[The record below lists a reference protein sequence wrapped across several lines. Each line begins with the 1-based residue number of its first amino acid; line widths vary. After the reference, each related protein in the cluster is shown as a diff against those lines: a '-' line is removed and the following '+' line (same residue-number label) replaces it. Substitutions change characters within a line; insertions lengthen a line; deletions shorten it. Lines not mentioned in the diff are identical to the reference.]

1 MDSLTQDERLIN
13 EEYKIWKKNTPFL
26 YDLCITKALEWPSL
40 TCQWLPFKR
49 ENTSSDYSVEKL
61 MLGTHT
67 SDGEQN
73 HLMIAEAR
81 IPNENAQIDATKYSE
96 ADGVAEAGGLGA
108 GPHGKIEII
117 QRINHDGEIN
127 RARYMPQRPFIIAT
141 KTVQADLFI
150 FDTSRHQLKPPA
162 DGKCSPQLRL
172 RGHKEEGYGVSW
184 SPREHGK
191 LVSGAEDKLI
201 CTWDIQD
208 PAVKNGGYLDPNG
221 VYEGHSDVVE
231 DVAWHNHHSSLFGSV
246 GDDRKLLIWD
256 VRDRDRKRALHSVDA
271 HKGEVHCLAFNPYSE
286 FVLATGSAD
295 RTVALWDM
303 RNLNVKLHS
312 FENHADEI
320 IQIAWSPFNEAILAS
335 ASCDRRIM
343 IWNLGRIG
351 EEQDPED
358 AEDGP
363 PELMF
368 IHGGHTNKVSDF
380 SWNPNEPWVV
390 ASVAEDNILQVWSM
404 AEHIYEEEDS
414 PEYNAKG
421 SGESDGE
428 AEANDAEEDRLEA
441 HHVQEKSSGVE
452 KDKMAERS
460 NGSNAGRLSTLDRTA
475 DAMDITPVKDDQDE
489 RAQSSANSNR
499 SGEARVSHIRDEDL
513 E

>member
-1 MDSLTQDERLIN
+1 MDEMTQEERLIN

-49 ENTSSDYSVEKL
+49 EQGGADYTVEKL
-61 MLGTHT
+61 ILGTHT

-81 IPNENAQIDATKYSE
+81 IPNDNAQVEGTKF
-96 ADGVAEAGGLGA
+96 ADEGAGVEAGGFGA
-108 GPHGKIEII
+108 GVHGKVEIV
-117 QRINHDGEIN
+117 QRINHEGEVN
-127 RARYMPQRPFIIAT
+127 RARYMPQNPFIIAT
-141 KTVQADLFI
+141 KTIQSDLFI

-162 DGKCSPQLRL
+162 DGRCSPQLRL
-172 RGHKEEGYGVSW
+172 RGHKKEGYGLSW
-184 SPREHGK
+184 SARDHGK
-191 LVSGAEDKLI
+191 LVSGAEDRLI

-208 PAVKNGGYLDPNG
+208 TNVKAGGYLDPTA

-231 DVAWHNHHSSLFGSV
+231 DVAWHNHHSQIFGSV
-246 GDDRKLLIWD
+246 GDDRKLLLWD
-256 VRDRDRKRALHSVDA
+256 TRERDRKKPYQSVDA
-271 HKGEVHCLAFNPYSE
+271 HAAEVHCLAFNPYSE
-286 FVLATGSAD
+286 FILATGSAD

-303 RNLNVKLHS
+303 RNLAVKLHS

-320 IQIAWSPFNEAILAS
+320 IQISWSPFNEAILAS
-335 ASCDRRIM
+335 ASGDRRINV
-343 IWNLGRIG
+343 WNLGKIG

-380 SWNPNEPWVV
+380 SWNPNEPWVLS
-390 ASVAEDNILQVWSM
+390 SVAEDNILQVWSM
-404 AEHIYEEEDS
+404 AEHIYEEEEEGDGGGVAAERAADEAAA
-414 PEYNAKG
+414 PGGGDKQ
-421 SGESDGE
+421 DGE
-428 AEANDAEEDRLEA
+428 T
-441 HHVQEKSSGVE
+441 V
-452 KDKMAERS
+452 
-460 NGSNAGRLSTLDRTA
+460 TA
-475 DAMDITPVKDDQDE
+475 DAMEVTPAGDEVRPPGGGAAKPVADD
-489 RAQSSANSNR
+489 
-499 SGEARVSHIRDEDL
+499 DL

>member
-1 MDSLTQDERLIN
+1 MGDTMTQDERLIN

-49 ENTSSDYSVEKL
+49 EKTANDYSVEKL
-61 MLGTHT
+61 ILGTHT

-81 IPNENAQIDATKYSE
+81 IPNDNAQVDATKYAESE
-96 ADGVAEAGGLGA
+96 EAGGFGA
-108 GPHGKIEII
+108 GPHGKVEII
-117 QRINHDGEIN
+117 QRINHEGEVN
-127 RARYMPQRPFIIAT
+127 RARYMPQNPFIIAT
-141 KTVQADLFI
+141 KTIQSDLFI
-150 FDTSRHQLKPPA
+150 FDTSRHPLKPPA

-172 RGHKEEGYGVSW
+172 RGHKKEGYGLSW
-184 SPREHGK
+184 STREQGK

-208 PAVKNGGYLDPNG
+208 PTVKAGGYLDPNG
-221 VYEGHSDVVE
+221 IYEGHTDVVE
-231 DVAWHNHHSSLFGSV
+231 DVAWHNHHSNIFGSV

-256 VRDRDRKRALHSVDA
+256 TRDRDRKRPLHNIDA
-271 HKGEVHCLAFNPYSE
+271 HKGEIHCLAFNPYSE

-295 RTVALWDM
+295 RTVALWDL
-303 RNLNVKLHS
+303 RNLAVKLHS

-335 ASCDRRIM
+335 ASGDRRINV
-343 IWNLGRIG
+343 WNLGKIG

-380 SWNPNEPWVV
+380 SWNPNEPWVIS
-390 ASVAEDNILQVWSM
+390 SVAEDNILQVWSM
-404 AEHIYEEEDS
+404 AEHIYDENEE
-414 PEYNAKG
+414 NADYQPVA
-421 SGESDGE
+421 SG
-428 AEANDAEEDRLEA
+428 A
-441 HHVQEKSSGVE
+441 E
-452 KDKMAERS
+452 KDKSSDPAAANGNDDTMEVTPNEAEPKTPAKGP
-460 NGSNAGRLSTLDRTA
+460 GSGPHDGKLVA
-475 DAMDITPVKDDQDE
+475 DD
-489 RAQSSANSNR
+489 
-499 SGEARVSHIRDEDL
+499 DL